1 MEKEIFR
8 NFLHIKSLE
17 DLNYSKIGDKDIFVK
32 KEKDFDINLPKFL
45 YREIGKD
52 YYWKDRLFWS
62 DKNWS
67 DYVSQSGYQL
77 HTLYKDKNLV
87 GYYEVLSDNYL
98 NFEIAYF
105 GIFKEFFGRK
115 MGANIVEGRM
125 PESRDSM
132 IINGTMWRNILCH
145 GAMQISVLLG
155 LLFQGRHL
163 FGINY
168 RNDDPFYPNAEWIM
182 AHPGTTYEL
191 GMPTPKV
198 EMYTIIFNAFIM
210 M

>member
-67 DYVSQSGYQL
+67 DYVSQPGYQL

-115 MGANIVEGRM
+115 MGGYLLSYAIKN
-125 PESRDSM
+125 SFYQ
-132 IINGTMWRNILCH
+132 
-145 GAMQISVLLG
+145 GAKKVWVHTCTLD
-155 LLFQGRHL
+155 H
-163 FGINY
+163 
-168 RNDDPFYPNAEWIM
+168 PNALKNYL
-182 AHPGTTYEL
+182 AR
-191 GMPTPKV
+191 GMK
-198 EMYTIIFNAFIM
+198 IFKTEKIFFNPENL
-210 M
+210 